1 MSKPH
6 LIGPVTR
13 ANVDFIQQ
21 LCSTRPGTITFG
33 ELGVADI
40 AAEELAWT
48 DHGAPLAG
56 MKQPGAIIALADFG
70 PLPAAI
76 RHLPVPVMAI
86 AGAWRENWHRY
97 RDELATCDRIL
108 TDQSGVL
115 AFSRAGLKNAYP
127 SIAPWAIRSIEPT
140 QPSEP
145 KLDLLVCWKPGIHP
159 VDVCQWLYTL
169 ASFRNQWRMAFR
181 ALTGKADFLHTRAV
195 LYLGQPGEYPAIAAA
210 ATEAGA
216 ALLLPA
222 SSETEDIPLT
232 DAQDYLKLSMENAGA
247 QLDHLLKNEP
257 TRIELVRALRSKLN
271 GLHAGFW
278 IDVTTTVEHRSRVS
292 APSIGPEHIA
302 APALRL
308 VGSSSSN
315 SDTWLKAADM
325 LARSLEF
332 HPTDPIAGWM
342 RAELLAATGK
352 LGEAANQARQT
363 LLAIDVV
370 GDLPHQWLI
379 GIPTPPS
386 SVRWEWERAGW
397 ENAGRPADEVTAKRA
412 IIRTQ
417 LHALLSTLTTDL
429 SHAYEAAVGDP
440 SNGEFRAELGRSLA
454 RAGRPAQGVEHLRIA
469 RASNPF
475 SSAARSLHALLV
487 RLGHDAAAKQLHE
500 QQVIFRSVAPGL
512 IRPEAWVTPGEK
524 SPPLVSIILLCCGQI
539 AFTRLCLES
548 VLRNTR
554 QPYELILIDNGSTD
568 GTADYLRSFGNRPG
582 PSRVEVIVNAT
593 NRGFPAGCN
602 QGLSQATGEYVLFL
616 NNDTIVPNGWL
627 DPLVAVAAR
636 DVSGRSLVG
645 TVTNNASPP
654 HPVPVTYR
662 TLDGIEPFAE
672 RWAAEHRREI
682 AIVSRLSAFCLL
694 GKRSFIAS
702 LGGFDER
709 YGIGLFDDDDLC
721 LRAKAAGAELILA
734 REVFIHHF
742 GSRTFHGLA
751 VDGPRQL
758 AENFRRFAD
767 KWGPGVAAG
776 YHLPTHLADPSPTPP
791 QEVRQS
797 QPAPA
802 PPVSTRRPQPGDRV
816 SLCMIVKNE
825 EPRLARCLESV
836 ADLVNEIVVADTGS
850 TDRTKE
856 IAVQFGA
863 RVIDVPWTDSFS
875 AARNASIQHATC
887 QWIFWMDA
895 DDFLDSANRE
905 KLRTHFQSLPDRN
918 AAYLMRIVS
927 EEAGGANGKVVDHVR
942 LFRNLPAIRWEY
954 RVHEQI
960 LRAITVSGGREE
972 WTDIVIRHTGYQDPA
987 TCRRK
992 HDRNL
997 RLLHLEA
1004 QDRPDDPFT
1013 LFNLGWTCQ
1022 VLGRTADAVNYL
1034 ERGLTI
1040 VRPGVSFARKMYAV
1054 LINTYRRLGRPADAL
1069 KWSRRGL
1076 ELYPDD
1082 TELLYQNAM
1091 LSYEAGD
1098 LLTAEK
1104 HLRQLLEPR
1113 PPSYFAIGVDEGL
1126 TGYLARY
1133 NLGVVARDLGRLA
1146 EAEQFWRAAV
1156 AERPDYAAAWVGLAE
1171 LFVTAARWE
1180 DLKRTIREL
1189 ESNPS
1194 RRFEALLVRARGAI
1208 GQDTA
1213 AALSALDQAA
1223 ALRPDSIW
1231 PPLLRSHVY
1240 LQSGGELEAAEKAL
1254 QDVLALDPSHHQS
1267 RVNLDRV
1274 RALKAAVGDQTTGT
1288 PSE

>member
-6 LIGPVTR
+6 LIGPVNR
-13 ANVDFIQQ
+13 ANADFVLR
-21 LCSTRPGTITFG
+21 LCSSRPGTITFG
-33 ELGVADI
+33 EPGLADI
-40 AAEELAWT
+40 AVEELAWT

-56 MKQPGAIIALADFG
+56 TERPEAVIALADFG
-70 PLPAAI
+70 PIPAAV
-76 RHLPVPVMAI
+76 RHAPVAVLAV
-86 AGAWRENWHRY
+86 AGVWRENWHRF

-108 TDQSGVL
+108 TDPAGVS
-115 AFSRAGLKNAYP
+115 AFTSAGLTNAQP
-127 SIAPWAIRSIEPT
+127 SIAPWAIRRIDPT
-140 QPSEP
+140 QPSKPE
-145 KLDLLVCWKPGIHP
+145 LDLLVCWRPGIHP
-159 VDVCQWLYTL
+159 VGAGKWLDVI
-169 ASFRNQWRMAFR
+169 ASLRNHWRIAFR
-181 ALTGKADFLHTRAV
+181 PSTGKVDFLRARAV
-195 LYLGQPGEYPAIAAA
+195 LYLGQSGEYPAIAADA
-210 ATEAGA
+210 AEVGA

-222 SSETEDIPLT
+222 NSETKDIPLT
-232 DAQDYLKLSMENAGA
+232 DTQDYLGLSVENASC
-247 QLDHLLKNEP
+247 QLNQLLKNEP
-257 TRIELVRALRSKLN
+257 ARVELVNSLRDKLN
-271 GLHAGFW
+271 GLHARFW
-278 IDVTTTVEHRSRVS
+278 DEVTITVEERDPRPLAQSR
-292 APSIGPEHIA
+292 GPEHIA

-308 VGSSSSN
+308 IGSSPGT
-315 SDTWLKAADM
+315 SDVWLKAAD
-325 LARSLEF
+325 LLSRALEF

-342 RAELLAATGK
+342 RAELLAAAGK
-352 LGEAANQARQT
+352 LTAAIDQARQT
-363 LLAIDVV
+363 LLAIDSI
-370 GDLPHQWLI
+370 GDLPHEWLF
-379 GIPTPPS
+379 GLPTPPS
-386 SVRWEWERAGW
+386 AVRWEWERAGW
-397 ENAGRPADEVTAKRA
+397 ENAGRSADELTAKRA

-417 LHALLSTLTTDL
+417 LHALLSTLTSDL
-429 SHAYEAAVGDP
+429 SHAYEAAVGNS
-440 SNGEFRAELGRSLA
+440 SNDEFRVELGVALT
-454 RAGRPAQGVEHLRIA
+454 RAGRPAQAVEHLRRA
-469 RASNPF
+469 HASNPF
-475 SSAARSLHALLV
+475 SPAARTLHTLLV
-487 RLGHDAAAKQLHE
+487 RLGHDAVAEQLRKQ
-500 QQVIFRSVAPGL
+500 QATFRAVAPGL

-524 SPPLVSIILLCCGQI
+524 PPPLVSIIILCCGQI

-568 GTADYLRSFGNRPG
+568 GTADYLRSFGNRLG
-582 PSRVEVIVNAT
+582 PTRVEVILNAT

-602 QGLSQATGEYVLFL
+602 QGLSRAAGEYVLFL

-627 DPLVAVAAR
+627 DTLVAVAAR
-636 DVSGRSLVG
+636 DASGRSLVG
-645 TVTNNASPP
+645 AVTNNASPP

-721 LRAKAAGAELILA
+721 LRAKAAGAELVLA
-734 REVFIHHF
+734 HEVFVHHF

-751 VDGPRQL
+751 VDGPKQL
-758 AENFRRFAD
+758 AENFRRFAE

-776 YHLPTHLADPSPTPP
+776 YHLPNQLVSTPATSP
-791 QEVRQS
+791 QDVRQP
-797 QPAPA
+797 QPVPA
-802 PPVSTRRPQPGDRV
+802 SPLSPRKPQPGDRV

-825 EPRLARCLESV
+825 EPRLARCLGSV

-863 RVIDVPWTDSFS
+863 KVVDVPWTDSFS

-887 QWIFWMDA
+887 RWIFWMDA
-895 DDFLDSANRE
+895 DDFLDNTNRE
-905 KLRTHFQSLPDRN
+905 KLQTLFQSLPDRN

-927 EEAGGANGKVVDHVR
+927 EETGGANGKVVDHVR
-942 LFRNLPAIRWEY
+942 VFRNLPTIRWEY

-960 LRAITVSGGREE
+960 LRAITASGGREE

-1054 LINTYRRLGRPADAL
+1054 LINTYRRLGRPADAI

-1076 ELYPDD
+1076 ELYPND

-1091 LSYEAGD
+1091 LSYEGGD

-1104 HLRQLLEPR
+1104 HLRRLLEPR
-1113 PPSYFAIGVDEGL
+1113 PPAYFAIGVDEGL

-1171 LFVTAARWE
+1171 LFATAARWQ
-1180 DLKRTIREL
+1180 DLERTIREL
-1189 ESNPS
+1189 ESDS
-1194 RRFEALLVRARGAI
+1194 LRKFEALLVRARGAI
-1208 GQDTA
+1208 GRDTT
-1213 AALSALDQAA
+1213 AALSALTQAA

-1240 LQSGGELEAAEKAL
+1240 LQSGGDLEAAEKAL
-1254 QDVLALDPSHHQS
+1254 LDVLALDPSHHQS

-1274 RALKAAVGDQTTGT
+1274 RALKATVDQTTGA